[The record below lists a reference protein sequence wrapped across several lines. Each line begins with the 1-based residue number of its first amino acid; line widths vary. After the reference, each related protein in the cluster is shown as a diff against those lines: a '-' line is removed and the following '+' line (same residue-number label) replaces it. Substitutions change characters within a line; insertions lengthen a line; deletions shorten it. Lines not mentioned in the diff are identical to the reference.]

1 MTLAINTTDAFA
13 TGTVA
18 NTGLGKRG
26 DKSFST
32 GFQGQ
37 LIQISSRER
46 QEIEVR
52 ESEAKRILL
61 SQGIKED
68 FDGGPVGFPKTKV
81 DFARDKEGNLILQN
95 NLPVK
100 KEIASWYDVRHM
112 IARNEFVPK
121 MVDEIDQSGNG
132 VIDVATGKIK
142 QIEVLNPD
150 GSPVIERKVSVQPD
164 LLERSLVASAR
175 LKELGIESI
184 AAPKYRPGTTVIEAY
199 ELELQKNTRGVAT
212 NSLKKEG
219 LKLSNFP
226 RGTSIYEALKMV
238 EKENDQGV
246 VDPTKAKNLIRDM
259 AILRAEELFTLKRFK
274 SFGGTTPTKAVELL
288 NDEPEKYRPTPADTQ
303 YKPLWKTPSPIT
315 VDLGKLS
322 PQQWR
327 NAVIANAK
335 EANPAYTE
343 EDIIAKFGFDRVIS
357 LGTGWFGRQR

>member
-13 TGTVA
+13 TGTIE
-18 NTGLGKRG
+18 NTGLGNRG
-26 DKSFST
+26 NKSFST

-37 LIQISSRER
+37 LIQISSKER
-46 QEIEVR
+46 QEIDFR
-52 ESEAKRILL
+52 EAEAKRILL

-81 DFARDKEGNLILQN
+81 DFARDTEGNLILQN

-100 KEIASWYDVRHM
+100 KDITSWYDVRHM

-121 MVDEIDQSGNG
+121 LVDQLDQNG
-132 VIDVATGKIK
+132 KIVFDAATGTPK
-142 QIEVLNPD
+142 QVPVLDAEGNP
-150 GSPVIERKVSVQPD
+150 VMERQVSIQTS
-164 LLERSLVASAR
+164 LLEKSLIASAR
-175 LKELGIESI
+175 LKELGITSI

-199 ELELQKNTRGVAT
+199 EIELQKNTKGVTT
-212 NSLKKEG
+212 NSLKKED
-219 LKLSNFP
+219 LRLTNFP
-226 RGTSIYEALKMV
+226 RGTSSYEALKMV

-246 VDPTKAKNLIRDM
+246 VDPVKAKNLVRDM

-288 NDEPEKYRPTPADTQ
+288 NNEPEKYRPTPADTNF
-303 YKPLWKTPSPIT
+303 KPLWKTPPTIK

-335 EANPAYTE
+335 EANPAYTDE
-343 EDIIAKFGFDRVIS
+343 EIVDKFGFDRVIS
-357 LGTGWFGRQR
+357 LGAGWYGRQK

>member
-13 TGTVA
+13 TGTIA
-18 NTGLGKRG
+18 NTGLGDRG
-26 DKSFST
+26 NKSFST

-37 LIQISSRER
+37 LIQISSKER
-46 QEIEVR
+46 QEIDFR
-52 ESEAKRILL
+52 EAEAKRILL

-100 KEIASWYDVRHM
+100 KEITSWYDVRHM

-121 MVDEIDQSGNG
+121 LVDQLDQNG
-132 VIDVATGKIK
+132 KIVIEAATGTPK
-142 QIEVLNPD
+142 QVPALDAEGNP
-150 GSPVIERKVSVQPD
+150 IMERKVSVQAD
-164 LLERSLVASAR
+164 LLEKSLVASSR

-184 AAPKYRPGTTVIEAY
+184 AAPKYRPGTTAIEAY
-199 ELELQKNTRGVAT
+199 EIELQKNTKGVAT
-212 NSLKKEG
+212 NSLKKED
-219 LKLSNFP
+219 LRLTNFP
-226 RGTSIYEALKMV
+226 RGTSSYEALKMV

-246 VDPTKAKNLIRDM
+246 VDPIKAKNLVRDM

-288 NDEPEKYRPTPADTQ
+288 SNEPEKYRPTPADTNF
-303 YKPLWKTPSPIT
+303 KPLWKTPPPMR

-335 EANPAYTE
+335 EANPAYTDE
-343 EDIIAKFGFDRVIS
+343 EIIDKFGFDRVIS
-357 LGTGWFGRQR
+357 LGAGWYGRQK